1 MDMPRM
7 LEFQVSAIFPARS
20 SKAPV
25 TPQAPF
31 DSRLLGCVMLIK
43 VFGEL
48 TFCSRATALHMESPA
63 GGRPRGSDG
72 FYAVVSMG

>member
-1 MDMPRM
+1 M
-7 LEFQVSAIFPARS
+7 LKWTHYPAPC
-20 SKAPV
+20 A
-25 TPQAPF
+25 F
-31 DSRLLGCVMLIK
+31 DSPPPECVILTK

>member
-1 MDMPRM
+1 MLKWTHYLAMP
-7 LEFQVSAIFPARS
+7 A
-20 SKAPV
+20 
-25 TPQAPF
+25 F
-31 DSRLLGCVMLIK
+31 DSPPLGCAILTE

>member
-1 MDMPRM
+1 MFKGTHYPTTR
-7 LEFQVSAIFPARS
+7 A
-20 SKAPV
+20 
-25 TPQAPF
+25 F
-31 DSRLLGCVMLIK
+31 DSPPPKCVILVK

-48 TFCSRATALHMESPA
+48 TFCSRATALRMESPA